1 MLPRNLHLEQIN
13 RFHDMLES
21 VDKQLE
27 DETISETEK
36 YALAQ
41 QYYRLTKF
49 WSEIDNFIEFK
60 LKDHLDFII
69 KDEILTKKYLESKQ
83 RPDTTTSL

>member
-21 VDKQLE
+21 VDKNLQ
-27 DETISETEK
+27 DETISDQEK
-36 YALAQ
+36 FILAR

-49 WSEIDNFIEFK
+49 WSEIDDFVEFK
-60 LKDHLDFII
+60 VKNYLDFMI
-69 KDEILTKKYLESKQ
+69 KDDNGTRTTEPPKK
-83 RPDTTTSL
+83 PDTTSTL